1 MRKLTLFVVTFG
13 LARFAFPGTVWIDTD
28 VSIGSP
34 IREVDDA
41 YALVLAFHSP
51 EVRIAGVSTTYGNA
65 PLVDTTRI
73 ARDLVKRFGPAANV
87 KPHQVFAGAGSAADL
102 GRRSEAS
109 EALARALEK
118 DSVTYV
124 ALGPLTN
131 LATFLQLHARLAS
144 RIERVIFVGGQAQ
157 GTTLA
162 FGPKQSFHIHD
173 ANVFKD
179 PRAAASVLHAKL
191 PLTLTPIATGSELV
205 LNADD
210 LRELE
215 RHGDAGN
222 FLSRHSRVW
231 LWFWTHFVQANGGPI
246 FDALAVVAA
255 TRPKLIS
262 IEKRYA
268 KMDES
273 GNLIVTDRLTRG
285 ARTVRYGRSFV
296 PGTKQFV
303 MRRLLLRRSRE

>member
-1 MRKLTLFVVTFG
+1 MRKLTLFAVAFG
-13 LARFAFPGTVWIDTD
+13 LARFASAGTVWIDTD

-73 ARDLVKRFGPAANV
+73 ARDLVRRFGAAANV
-87 KPHQVFAGAGSAADL
+87 KDNQVFAGARSAADL

-118 DSVTYV
+118 DSVTYI

-131 LATFLQLHARLAS
+131 LATFLQLHPRLAS
-144 RIERVIFVGGQAQ
+144 RITGVIFVGGQAE
-157 GTTLA
+157 GTTLT
-162 FGPKQSFHIHD
+162 FGPNQSFRIHD

-179 PRAAASVLHAKL
+179 PRAAAFVLHAKL

-215 RHGDAGN
+215 RQGDAGN
-222 FLSRHSRVW
+222 YLSRRSRVW
-231 LWFWTHFVQANGGPI
+231 LWFWTHFVQTNGGPI
-246 FDALAVVAA
+246 FDALAVVTAA
-255 TRPKLIS
+255 RPTLVS

-268 KMDES
+268 KIDES
-273 GNLIVTDRLTRG
+273 GNLIVTDRLTSG
-285 ARTVRYGRSFV
+285 ARSVRYGRSFG

-303 MRRLLLRRSRE
+303 VRRLLLRRSRE